1 MPPTERKK
9 SFEGIRRPAAPV
21 FVPHDWSDGER
32 CTHDSMGLGTV
43 VRVEESSVLVDFGEG
58 AGAVRRVR
66 TDDTRLHPL

>member
-1 MPPTERKK
+1 MPPSERKK
-9 SFEGIRRPAAPV
+9 AFEGVRRPTAPV
-21 FVPHDWSDGER
+21 VEPHDWTNGER

-66 TDDTRLHPL
+66 SDDSRLHPL